1 MQKSTI
7 IEKLREQG
15 FRITKQRELLIDII
29 LSDTCKCCREV
40 HFEATRHE
48 PGIGMATVYR
58 TVEALEKIGAL
69 KRRIPYQVCAE
80 EEEKLFPGCM
90 VELEDGSVIK
100 LEPDMMEKVLEAG
113 ILQCGLTE
121 GRQVKEL
128 SMM

>member
-29 LSDTCKCCREV
+29 LSDTCKCCKEV
-40 HFEATRHE
+40 YFEATRQE

-69 KRRIPYQVCAE
+69 KRRIPYQVCTE
-80 EEEKLFPGCM
+80 KKLFPGCM

-100 LEPDMMEKVLEAG
+100 LEPDMMETVLEGG

>member
-1 MQKSTI
+1 MQKSTV
-7 IEKLREQG
+7 IEKLRERG

-29 LSDTCKCCREV
+29 LSDTCKCCKEV
-40 HFEATRHE
+40 YFEATRQE

-80 EEEKLFPGCM
+80 EENMFPGCM

-100 LEPDMMEKVLEAG
+100 LEPKMMEKVLEAG
-113 ILQCGLTE
+113 IIQCGLTE

-128 SMM
+128 SVM

>member
-1 MQKSTI
+1 M
-7 IEKLREQG
+7 
-15 FRITKQRELLIDII
+15 IDII
-29 LSDTCKCCREV
+29 LGDTCKCCKEV
-40 HFEATRHE
+40 YFEATRHE

-69 KRRIPYQVCAE
+69 KRRIPYQVCA

>member
-29 LSDTCKCCREV
+29 LGDTCKCCKEV
-40 HFEATRHE
+40 YFEATRHE

-69 KRRIPYQVCAE
+69 KRRIPYQVCT
-80 EEEKLFPGCM
+80 EEKLFPGCM

-113 ILQCGLTE
+113 MLQCGLTE
-121 GRQVKEL
+121 GRQVKVL

>member
-29 LSDTCKCCREV
+29 LGDTCKCCKEV
-40 HFEATRHE
+40 YFEATRHE

-69 KRRIPYQVCAE
+69 KRRIPYQVCA
-80 EEEKLFPGCM
+80 EEKLFPGCM

>member
-1 MQKSTI
+1 MQKSTV
-7 IEKLREQG
+7 IEKLRERG

-29 LSDTCKCCREV
+29 LGDSCKCCKEV
-40 HFEATRHE
+40 YFEATKYE

-80 EEEKLFPGCM
+80 ENKI
-90 VELEDGSVIK
+90 DGSTIK
-100 LEPDMMEKVLEAG
+100 LEPEMMEKVLEAG
-113 ILQCGLTE
+113 IIHCGLTE

-128 SMM
+128 SMME

>member
-29 LSDTCKCCREV
+29 LSDTCKCCEEV
-40 HFEATRHE
+40 YFEATRQE

-69 KRRIPYQVCAE
+69 KRRIPYQVCT
-80 EEEKLFPGCM
+80 EEKLFPGCM

-121 GRQVKEL
+121 GRQVKDL

>member
-1 MQKSTI
+1 MQKSTV
-7 IEKLREQG
+7 IEKLRERG

-29 LSDTCKCCREV
+29 LGDSCKCCKEV
-40 HFEATRHE
+40 YFEATKYE

-80 EEEKLFPGCM
+80 ENKIFPSCM
-90 VELEDGSVIK
+90 VKLEDGSTIK
-100 LEPDMMEKVLEAG
+100 LESEMMEKVLEAG
-113 ILQCGLTE
+113 IIHCGLTE

-128 SMM
+128 SMME

>member
-29 LSDTCKCCREV
+29 LGDTCKCCKEV
-40 HFEATRHE
+40 YFEATRHE

-80 EEEKLFPGCM
+80 EEKLFPGCM

-113 ILQCGLTE
+113 ILQCGLAE

>member
-15 FRITKQRELLIDII
+15 FRITKQRELWIDII
-29 LSDTCKCCREV
+29 LGDTCKCCKEV
-40 HFEATRHE
+40 YFEATRHE
-48 PGIGMATVYR
+48 PGLGMATVYR

-69 KRRIPYQVCAE
+69 KRRIPYQVCA